1 MKRFEER
8 KQDFKNAVNRLG
20 EGLKEAPDDL
30 RIDGILQRFEFT
42 FELAWKCMKDYLEKE
57 GIVSSIGSPREIIQ
71 LAFKHNIIND
81 GDKWIDMMLDR
92 NSLSL
97 MYDEAKSRE
106 IYYKIKNE
114 YIKLFELL
122 QNNM

>member
-122 QNNM
+122 KNNM